1 MNTAIC
7 THRLTLRAMDERDTE
22 RILDLLTDKEIAKNY
37 MLPDYAQREDAL
49 TLAKRMIELSHDD
62 SRIVTGMDLNGE
74 IIGWL
79 NETGRENGSVEL
91 GYIVDPKHHNCGY
104 CSEALAALIAWL
116 FDSGFDR
123 VFCGAFE
130 ENPASLR
137 VMEKCGM
144 QPMTFTEQL
153 EYRGKTRTVL
163 YREILKNQ

>member
-1 MNTAIC
+1 
-7 THRLTLRAMDERDTE
+7 MDERDTE

-37 MLPDYAQREDAL
+37 MLPDYAQRKDAL
-49 TLAKRMIELSHDD
+49 PLAKRMIELSRDD
-62 SRIVTGMDLNGE
+62 SCIVTGMDLNGE

-104 CSEALAALIAWL
+104 CSEALSSLIAWL
-116 FDSGFDR
+116 FDSGFGR

-153 EYRGKTRTVL
+153 EYRGKMHTVL